1 MDLMSQ
7 SFGAFRR
14 QLRADGRLAEV
25 RKPMIAKVAT
35 ATFSVNG
42 LNAAVKN
49 AGDMTAT
56 PREAKTIAIIV
67 SRSGQ
72 RDFQKMININAK
84 QTSVHPNADTT
95 VSK

>member
-7 SFGAFRR
+7 SFGAFRW
-14 QLRADGRLAEV
+14 QLRAVGRLAEAS
-25 RKPMIAKVAT
+25 KPMIAKAAT
-35 ATFSVNG
+35 ATFNVKG

-49 AGDMTAT
+49 AGDMIPT

-72 RDFQKMININAK
+72 RDFQKMINITAK
-84 QTSVHPNADTT
+84 QTSVHPNTDTT